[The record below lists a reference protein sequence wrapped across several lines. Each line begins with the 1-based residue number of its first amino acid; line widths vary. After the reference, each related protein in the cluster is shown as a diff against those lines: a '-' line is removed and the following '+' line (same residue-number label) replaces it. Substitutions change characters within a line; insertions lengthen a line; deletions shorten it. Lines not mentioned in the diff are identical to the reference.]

1 MKKSIDYK
9 IYFKCH
15 NTKEVVANGEITKDA
30 TISGVIS
37 FICKAYESIYKT
49 NSVKSG
55 IRDNELIISIDSDYY
70 MIMDACNN
78 ITINR
83 DNVDLES
90 GIIEWVAEMI
100 TEIIDKEI
108 IK

>member
-1 MKKSIDYK
+1 MNKSINYR
-9 IYFKCH
+9 IYFKCY
-15 NTKEVVANGEITKDA
+15 NTKEVVAKGEITKDA

-49 NSVKSG
+49 DSIKG
-55 IRDNELIISIDSDYY
+55 RIRDNELIISLDSDYY
-70 MIMDACNN
+70 MIMDSCNN
-78 ITINR
+78 ITISR

-90 GIIEWVAEMI
+90 YIIEWAAEMI

>member
-1 MKKSIDYK
+1 MNKSINYR
-9 IYFKCH
+9 IYFKCY
-15 NTKEVVANGEITKDA
+15 NTKEVVAKGEITKDA

-55 IRDNELIISIDSDYY
+55 IRDNELIISLDSDYY
-70 MIMDACNN
+70 MIMDSCNN

-83 DNVDLES
+83 DNVDLEF
-90 GIIEWVAEMI
+90 GILEWLAEMI

>member
-1 MKKSIDYK
+1 MKKSINYK

-15 NTKEVVANGEITKDA
+15 NTKEVVANGEITNDA

-49 NSVKSG
+49 DSIKSR
-55 IRDNELIISIDSDYY
+55 IRDNELIISLDSDYY
-70 MIMDACNN
+70 MIMDSCNS
-78 ITINR
+78 ITISR

-90 GIIEWVAEMI
+90 YIIEWVAEMV